1 MHFPTVALALA
12 FTLILTVVEST
23 PVDSRVLS
31 SRTLGSTG
39 SYTVSGLGARKQQL
53 INCGANYLDM
63 AIAML
68 DNDWNTG
75 AELNS
80 NLCLDISLRHESM
93 NHYGEGIWFAGQ
105 RDGASGLTNPNTQ
118 DIQNYKDAVYWIRDQ
133 LEYYN
138 NADLNQENLVPTE
151 KIRNIAIIAHVDH
164 GKTTLVDQLLR
175 QSGTIK
181 QLSATEQVLFTP
193 TASAASTITAD
204 SAIDNGFITRVMDS
218 NDLERERGI
227 TILSKC
233 TSIIYGGNLI
243 NIVDTPGHADFGG
256 EVERILSMVDGVA
269 LVVDA
274 TEGPMTQTR
283 FVLSKALGRGLRP
296 LVVLNKAD
304 RPTARPVQ
312 VESDLFDLFATLG
325 ATDEQVEYPLLY
337 ASAKQGWAQD
347 TAPTTPPAGSA
358 TMDLVSSSTDM
369 TSLFDLIL
377 THVQPPTSLD
387 RTQPFSMLTVQI
399 ESDPYVGMLYLGRI
413 HTGILQVGDTVWA
426 VDTEGNKVGE
436 GKVKKIYARKG
447 LERIEKNAAGAGEIV
462 SIAGIKN
469 GGINV
474 TLVHPEGWGEEGP
487 KPLPSTP
494 IDPPT
499 ISIFVHA
506 NDSPLAGQ
514 EGSKLTSQMIRD
526 RIYKEAETN
535 VALTVLPGPT
545 SESLELRGRGVLHL
559 GVLLETLRR
568 EGFELGV
575 GPPKAVMIPDADP
588 EAPPGRMLEPI
599 EECTV
604 LVKEEYAGSV
614 VQKLTMRKGEMISYD
629 ADEDGWVKVVMEIP
643 ARGLIGYMAGEFK
656 NDVHGQGTIN
666 HIFKAYEPFKGAI
679 DTGRN
684 GALISMAAGE
694 PSGYAIAPLQA
705 RGTMFIHPGGQV
717 YPGMVVGESSK
728 SQDIYINPCVKK
740 QLTNIRAAAADEK
753 IVLSSPR
760 IMSLEESLAYMGDDE
775 LVEITPMNIRLRKA
789 VLDPKKRQQKKK

>member
-1 MHFPTVALALA
+1 MASADIAEGNIVP
-12 FTLILTVVEST
+12 
-23 PVDSRVLS
+23 
-31 SRTLGSTG
+31 TG
-39 SYTVSGLGARKQQL
+39 S
-53 INCGANYLDM
+53 
-63 AIAML
+63 
-68 DNDWNTG
+68 
-75 AELNS
+75 
-80 NLCLDISLRHESM
+80 
-93 NHYGEGIWFAGQ
+93 
-105 RDGASGLTNPNTQ
+105 
-118 DIQNYKDAVYWIRDQ
+118 
-133 LEYYN
+133 
-138 NADLNQENLVPTE
+138 
-151 KIRNIAIIAHVDH
+151 IRNIAIIAHVDH
-164 GKTTLVDQLLR
+164 AFSHR
-175 QSGTIK
+175 
-181 QLSATEQVLFTP
+181 
-193 TASAASTITAD
+193 AD
-204 SAIDNGFITRVMDS
+204 SVIDNGFITRVMDS

-233 TSIIYGGNLI
+233 TSVNYRGNLI

-283 FVLSKALGRGLRP
+283 FVLGKALSRGLKP
-296 LVVLNKAD
+296 FVVLNKAD
-304 RPTARPVQ
+304 RPTARPAQ

-347 TAPTTPPAGSA
+347 TPPKVTAGSA
-358 TMDLVSSSTDM
+358 STEVEPTNNDM
-369 TSLFDLIL
+369 TPLFDVIL
-377 THVQPPTSLD
+377 SHVEPPTHLD
-387 RTQPFSMLTVQI
+387 RSKPFSMLTVQI
-399 ESDPYVGMLYLGRI
+399 ENDPYVGMLYLGRI
-413 HTGILQVGDTVWA
+413 HTGVLKVGDTVWA
-426 VDTEGNKVGE
+426 IDSEGNKVGD
-436 GKVKKIYARKG
+436 GKVKKIYGRKG
-447 LERIEKNAAGAGEIV
+447 LERVEKDVAGAGEIISV
-462 SIAGIKN
+462 AGIKN
-469 GGINV
+469 GGVNM
-474 TLVHPEGWGEEGP
+474 TLVHPDGWSEEGP

-514 EGSKLTSQMIRD
+514 EGTKLTSQLIRD
-526 RIYKEAETN
+526 RIHKEAETN

-568 EGFELGV
+568 EGFELAV
-575 GPPKAVMIPDADP
+575 GPPKAVMIPDPGPD
-588 EAPPGRMLEPI
+588 APKGRMLEPI
-599 EECTV
+599 EEVTI

-629 ADEDGWVKVVMEIP
+629 ADEDGWVKVVMEVP

-666 HIFKAYEPFKGAI
+666 HIFKAYEPYRGAI

-717 YPGMVVGESSK
+717 YPGMVIGESSK
-728 SQDIYINPCVKK
+728 SQDLYVNPCVKK

-760 IMSLEESLAYMGDDE
+760 IMTLEESLAYMGDDE
-775 LVEITPMNIRLRKA
+775 LVEITPKNIRLRKL
-789 VLDPKKRQQKKK
+789 VLDMKKRMAMTKGSKKNAG

>member
-1 MHFPTVALALA
+1 M
-12 FTLILTVVEST
+12 LTSIV
-23 PVDSRVLS
+23 R
-31 SRTLGSTG
+31 SRTRRIDLSAASRAVNNTRLFEFKSLNVPHCRCGCLRSF
-39 SYTVSGLGARKQQL
+39 SSSSKVS
-53 INCGANYLDM
+53 
-63 AIAML
+63 
-68 DNDWNTG
+68 
-75 AELNS
+75 
-80 NLCLDISLRHESM
+80 
-93 NHYGEGIWFAGQ
+93 
-105 RDGASGLTNPNTQ
+105 
-118 DIQNYKDAVYWIRDQ
+118 
-133 LEYYN
+133 
-138 NADLNQENLVPTE
+138 ADLVEGNIIPT
-151 KIRNIAIIAHVDH
+151 KSIRNIAIIAHVDH

-181 QLSATEQVLFTP
+181 QLSATEQVLYTP
-193 TASAASTITAD
+193 TSSSAASNTTAD

-233 TSIIYGGNLI
+233 TSVNYNGNLI

-283 FVLSKALGRGLRP
+283 FVLGKALKRGLKP

-325 ATDEQVEYPLLY
+325 ATDEQVDYPLLY

-347 TAPTTPPAGSA
+347 TPPTPAPGSPSSAEVTP
-358 TMDLVSSSTDM
+358 TNTNM
-369 TSLFDLIL
+369 TPLFDLIL
-377 THVQPPTSLD
+377 SHVEPPTHLD

-413 HTGILQVGDTVWA
+413 HTGILRVGDTVWA
-426 VDTEGNKVGE
+426 IDAEGNKVGD
-436 GKVKKIYARKG
+436 GKVKKIYGRKG
-447 LERIEKNAAGAGEIV
+447 LERTEKDVAGAGEIV

-469 GGINV
+469 GGVNV
-474 TLVHPEGWGEEGP
+474 TLIHPDGWSEDGP

-514 EGSKLTSQMIRD
+514 EGTKLTSQLIRE

-575 GPPKAVMIPDADP
+575 GPPKAVMIPDPDP
-588 EAPPGRMLEPI
+588 ERKGRMLEPI

-604 LVKEEYAGSV
+604 LVREEYAGSV

-629 ADEDGWVKVVMEIP
+629 ADEDGWVKVVMEVP

-666 HIFKAYEPFKGAI
+666 HIFKAYEPYRGAI

-684 GALISMAAGE
+684 GALVSMASGE

-717 YPGMVVGESSK
+717 YPGMVIGESSK
-728 SQDIYINPCVKK
+728 SQDLYLNPCVKK

-760 IMSLEESLAYMGDDE
+760 IMTLEESLAYMGDDE
-775 LVEITPMNIRLRKA
+775 LVEITPSSIRLRKV
-789 VLDPKKRQQKKK
+789 VLDMKKRMAMTKGPKKRV

>member
-1 MHFPTVALALA
+1 MT
-12 FTLILTVVEST
+12 
-23 PVDSRVLS
+23 
-31 SRTLGSTG
+31 
-39 SYTVSGLGARKQQL
+39 
-53 INCGANYLDM
+53 
-63 AIAML
+63 
-68 DNDWNTG
+68 
-75 AELNS
+75 
-80 NLCLDISLRHESM
+80 
-93 NHYGEGIWFAGQ
+93 
-105 RDGASGLTNPNTQ
+105 
-118 DIQNYKDAVYWIRDQ
+118 
-133 LEYYN
+133 
-138 NADLNQENLVPTE
+138 
-151 KIRNIAIIAHVDH
+151 VDH

-181 QLSATEQVLFTP
+181 QLSPTEQVLFTP
-193 TASAASTITAD
+193 ISSAASNVTAD

-233 TSIIYGGNLI
+233 TSINYNGYLI

-283 FVLSKALGRGLRP
+283 FVLSKALSCGLKTKPTESRP

-325 ATDEQVEYPLLY
+325 ATDEQADYPLLY

-347 TAPTTPPAGSA
+347 TPPKASA
-358 TMDLVSSSTDM
+358 NGTSSMDLVPSATDM
-369 TSLFDLIL
+369 SSLFSLIL
-377 THVQPPTSLD
+377 SHVPAPTHLD

-413 HTGILQVGDTVWA
+413 HTGILTVGDTVWA
-426 VDTEGNKVGE
+426 IDAEGTKVGE

-447 LERIEKNAAGAGEIV
+447 LERIEKDAAGAGEIV

-469 GGINV
+469 GGINI
-474 TLVHPEGWGEEGP
+474 TLVHAEGWGEESP

-514 EGSKLTSQMIRD
+514 EGTKLTSQMIRD

-568 EGFELGV
+568 EGFELSV
-575 GPPKAVMIPDADP
+575 GPPKAIMIPDPDP
-588 EAPPGRMLEPI
+588 SAPKGRMLEPI

-614 VQKLTMRKGEMISYD
+614 VQKLTMRKGEMLSYD
-629 ADEDGWVKVVMEIP
+629 ADEDGWVKVVMDIP

-666 HIFKAYEPFKGAI
+666 HIFKAYEPYRGAI

-705 RGTMFIHPGGQV
+705 RGTMFINPGGQGKAPFPSLPTSLLTETYNPAV
-717 YPGMVVGESSK
+717 YPGMVIGESSK
-728 SQDIYINPCVKK
+728 SLDIYVNPCLKK
-740 QLTNIRAAAADEK
+740 QLTNIRSVNADEK

-760 IMSLEESLAYMGDDE
+760 IMTLEEMLAYMGDDE
-775 LVEITPMNIRLRKA
+775 LVEITPANVRLRKV
-789 VLDPKKRQQKKK
+789 VLDPKKRMAAAKGPKKK